1 MKSMKKVLALVLAIL
16 LMCSFCMIAACGKD
30 KPNPKPPIDNPGGDE
45 YEVLEFS
52 DGDTV
57 VLKPGAMRTLKVKNN
72 TDVLTFESSNK
83 EVAEID
89 ETDQDLLIVRKVGTT
104 DVTAKKDGATV
115 ATLTVNSTQPVSGV
129 SLNKQS
135 ASLLKNGTIQLSA
148 TVMPDTASNKNIT
161 WSSSDNTVA
170 TVSDTGLVTGL
181 KAGKASIVVTTEDG
195 AFNAVCAITV
205 LELAQS
211 LNGWTSTARDGSVAS
226 VGLTEDEEKA
236 GYTSFMHTAATQDSI
251 AYHEKA
257 FDATK
262 GLKLTF
268 DYTEPC
274 TDGGSWIMITFATAA
289 PSWVGDAKEGTGFR
303 FIIRN
308 VSENVIQV
316 QGDMVDSQGW
326 AEGGAAPVY
335 SEQQSVHA
343 TLFPV
348 LDGGNGIGKKG
359 LTAELVKRQEGGYQ
373 VVVANLSNE
382 NYTMT
387 WDLNDEVV
395 GAWEDLSDVYVSV
408 QFSISS
414 APYAPLGRADI
425 KLEGTPAKAITDV
438 AFADEEV
445 EKFSNDAEFTVIPG
459 TQPSDLAPV
468 FIWSSSDPSVAT
480 VDETG
485 KVTLTGKTSS
495 GIYITAKAMNGA
507 VSDSYK
513 LIVKPN
519 ILKINPTHTYGDDVL
534 YVLSGAPLTEF
545 TKDGGSACVSG
556 TELSMEVGFRG
567 KAYVYFYKMSDLT
580 LIVGYEYSDW
590 SKAIDGV
597 ASLGDKTIEPPET
610 VHVTE
615 IQLNKTSVLV
625 GLTETAPVLITTVLP
640 VNATDKTVT
649 WESSDPD
656 IVAVNAE
663 TGALTLVAAGTA
675 TITVKA
681 ADGNVQAQCSI
692 TVSED
697 YTAFETWTGSNGIM
711 FSKDSVSANDFIFKY
726 TTQNSTAVN
735 GIAKNSAAYAF
746 KGDNASLKFKLK
758 WMDNYLQNA
767 KLNWVGFCFTNAR
780 GEGFAAKYVKFQ
792 SGTNAGLHMT
802 VMDTADFTG
811 VYGDE
816 INYEQV
822 EGSGAPSDFFYAN
835 EEAAYVD
842 FSITRTA
849 DGIKLVNTIE
859 GNPWYTN
866 QYLLTEE
873 QAAKLGDELYLSVI
887 IQSDGTVTSLDYG
900 QISVKK

>member
-1 MKSMKKVLALVLAIL
+1 
-16 LMCSFCMIAACGKD
+16 
-30 KPNPKPPIDNPGGDE
+30 
-45 YEVLEFS
+45 
-52 DGDTV
+52 
-57 VLKPGAMRTLKVKNN
+57 
-72 TDVLTFESSNK
+72 
-83 EVAEID
+83 
-89 ETDQDLLIVRKVGTT
+89 
-104 DVTAKKDGATV
+104 
-115 ATLTVNSTQPVSGV
+115 
-129 SLNKQS
+129 
-135 ASLLKNGTIQLSA
+135 
-148 TVMPDTASNKNIT
+148 
-161 WSSSDNTVA
+161 
-170 TVSDTGLVTGL
+170 
-181 KAGKASIVVTTEDG
+181 
-195 AFNAVCAITV
+195 
-205 LELAQS
+205 
-211 LNGWTSTARDGSVAS
+211 
-226 VGLTEDEEKA
+226 
-236 GYTSFMHTAATQDSI
+236 
-251 AYHEKA
+251 
-257 FDATK
+257 
-262 GLKLTF
+262 
-268 DYTEPC
+268 
-274 TDGGSWIMITFATAA
+274 
-289 PSWVGDAKEGTGFR
+289 
-303 FIIRN
+303 
-308 VSENVIQV
+308 
-316 QGDMVDSQGW
+316 
-326 AEGGAAPVY
+326 
-335 SEQQSVHA
+335 
-343 TLFPV
+343 
-348 LDGGNGIGKKG
+348 
-359 LTAELVKRQEGGYQ
+359 
-373 VVVANLSNE
+373 
-382 NYTMT
+382 
-387 WDLNDEVV
+387 
-395 GAWEDLSDVYVSV
+395 
-408 QFSISS
+408 
-414 APYAPLGRADI
+414 
-425 KLEGTPAKAITDV
+425 
-438 AFADEEV
+438 
-445 EKFSNDAEFTVIPG
+445 
-459 TQPSDLAPV
+459 
-468 FIWSSSDPSVAT
+468 
-480 VDETG
+480 
-485 KVTLTGKTSS
+485 
-495 GIYITAKAMNGA
+495 
-507 VSDSYK
+507 
-513 LIVKPN
+513 
-519 ILKINPTHTYGDDVL
+519 
-534 YVLSGAPLTEF
+534 
-545 TKDGGSACVSG
+545 
-556 TELSMEVGFRG
+556 
-567 KAYVYFYKMSDLT
+567 MSDLT